1 MGTIHAFSTLIE
13 GIELQ
18 TNVGRMSSS
27 LIYSTALVN
36 VTLAV
41 YFGHILYRKFS
52 TVKLITLM
60 AILPIIG
67 LFFSNSGTWIG
78 WLIGYG
84 IFFGFSSGVGY
95 GLSLHI
101 ASSVTDKNKLGF
113 TLGLVTASYAFG
125 AVIFSVFF
133 PIFFNYF
140 GFENGYMIGI
150 GSISIVC
157 NYCLILIHIFQSET
171 KKR

>member
-1 MGTIHAFSTLIE
+1 
-13 GIELQ
+13 
-18 TNVGRMSSS
+18 
-27 LIYSTALVN
+27 
-36 VTLAV
+36 
-41 YFGHILYRKFS
+41 
-52 TVKLITLM
+52 M

-125 AVIFSVFF
+125 AVIFSVFY

-150 GSISIVC
+150 GSISIVVIIA
-157 NYCLILIHIFQSET
+157 LFLFMSSRVKT